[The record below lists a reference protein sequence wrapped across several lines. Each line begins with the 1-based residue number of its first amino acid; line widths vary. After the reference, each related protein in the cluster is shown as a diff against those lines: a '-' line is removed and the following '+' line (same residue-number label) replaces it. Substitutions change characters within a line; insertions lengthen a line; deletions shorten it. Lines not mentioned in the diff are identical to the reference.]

1 MRSLNGES
9 QWQGDGGGG
18 GDRGQSVL
26 INNTNTLFNVYMSR
40 SYHDDNLNS

>member
-1 MRSLNGES
+1 MRSWSGVS

-26 INNTNTLFNVYMSR
+26 INNTNKLYNSSMSR
-40 SYHDDNLNS
+40 SNHGNNLNS